1 MAVLSYGFHPITKEI
16 WVISRVRPSRR
27 NRARF
32 LPRTARRL
40 NEGAGER
47 KRSRRGEA
55 IRAIAGGLRIVLLTT
70 SYPERAGDPA
80 GHFIETEANHL
91 ARQGHEVHVIAPC
104 PRSLTAPSFR
114 GRPAAFAARWGARE
128 IKGSRRGSGSLS
140 VWNAGGGSLFGLPGA
155 LARAE
160 ERPLRLLQLGEF
172 LPMVRLRMARLG
184 KLDRVIAHFIL
195 PSGYPLALGARCPLE
210 IVLHGSDVR
219 VMLALPAPLRVH
231 IVDRLLTREA
241 RFRFVAEDLCVKLLA
256 AVPESRRARL
266 RASSRVELP
275 RISVSHVAR
284 RAAPL
289 IRASGGI
296 HAARAEDGARLRWVV
311 CARLVPS
318 KRVDLAI
325 REAARHRALL
335 TVIGDGPLRAELEA
349 LASGFEPRARFT
361 GQLPRGDALAL
372 IADAHKLVHL
382 SEAEGAPTVIREARA
397 LGVPVLA
404 TPVGDVARWAVDD
417 PGIEIFHPNAG

>member
-1 MAVLSYGFHPITKEI
+1 ME
-16 WVISRVRPSRR
+16 
-27 NRARF
+27 
-32 LPRTARRL
+32 
-40 NEGAGER
+40 
-47 KRSRRGEA
+47 
-55 IRAIAGGLRIVLLTT
+55 LRIVLLTT

-104 PRSLTAPSFR
+104 PSPPSSAARPPRENGARADFSCGAASLANAVR
-114 GRPAAFAARWGARE
+114 FAARWRARE
-128 IKGSRRGSGSLS
+128 GAARRGSGSLT

-155 LARAE
+155 LVRAQE
-160 ERPLRLLQLGEF
+160 KPLRLLQLGEF
-172 LPMVRLRMARLG
+172 LPAARLRLARLG
-184 KLDRVIAHFIL
+184 ALDRIIAHFVL
-195 PSGYPLALGARCPLE
+195 PSGYPLSLGTRGELE

-219 VMLALPAPLRVH
+219 VLLAWPTPLREHV
-231 IVDRLLTREA
+231 VRRLLTRGA
-241 RFRFVAEDLCVKLLA
+241 AFRFVAEDLCVKLLTA
-256 AVPESRRARL
+256 LPEAQRQKLLAR
-266 RASSRVELP
+266 SRVELP
-275 RISVSHVAR
+275 RISVSHVVR
-284 RAAPL
+284 RAAP
-289 IRASGGI
+289 IVRPNGA
-296 HAARAEDGARLRWVV
+296 HPPHTARTEDGVRPRWVV

-404 TPVGDVARWAVDD
+404 TPVGDVARWAIED
-417 PGIEIFHPNAG
+417 PGIEIFHPGPG